1 MTAPKDPA
9 DPKRKTIRRLRIG
22 AVLIVLIAGGIV
34 VNGLMVRR
42 QAHADQESFAAV
54 QSVPTVTVVRPQ
66 VGANGN
72 VLTLPGNLQAWYS
85 APIYARVPGYLTK
98 WYKDIGAHVRK
109 GEVLAD
115 IDTPELDQQ
124 IDQARADL
132 ANARAAQQLSQ
143 ITNDRWQH
151 LLAIGAVA
159 KQDADNK
166 SGDLAVKTAAE
177 TSSKANL
184 DRLVA
189 TKAFAHIT
197 APFDGV
203 VTQRSTDIG
212 ALINAGAGSSG
223 SLLFTVADLHEIRV
237 YVQVPQ
243 NYSAQIRS
251 GLTAELSL
259 PEYPGQKFPAHLVS
273 TSDSID
279 GQSNTLLVE
288 LDADNASEKL
298 KPGEYAQVSFT
309 LPIPA
314 TTVTVP
320 ASALLFRGDGL
331 RVATVDSSKRV
342 VLKAVTV
349 AEDLGTSVRLNS
361 GLSPTDLVIDNPP
374 DSIGN
379 GDVVRLAAAGANAP
393 PSDALPKHTLQY

>member
-22 AVLIVLIAGGIV
+22 AVATAIIATAVVANGIAI
-34 VNGLMVRR
+34 RK
-42 QAHADQESFAAV
+42 QASAEQTSFAAT
-54 QSVPTVTVVRPQ
+54 QSIPTVTVVRPQ
-66 VGANGN
+66 SGSAAN

-98 WYKDIGAHVRK
+98 WYEDIGAHVHK
-109 GEVLAD
+109 GDPLAD

-124 IDQARADL
+124 IAQAKADL
-132 ANARAAQQLSQ
+132 ANTQAARQLSQ
-143 ITNDRWQH
+143 TTNDRWQN
-151 LLAIGAVA
+151 LLKIGAVA

-166 SGDLAVKTAAE
+166 TGDLAVKTAAE
-177 TSSKANL
+177 VSSKANL

-189 TKAFAHIT
+189 TKTFAHIT

-203 VTQRSTDIG
+203 VTQRTTDVG
-212 ALINAGAGSSG
+212 ALINQGGTTGA
-223 SLLFTVADLHEIRV
+223 SLLFTVADLHKIRV
-237 YVQVPQ
+237 YVHVPQ
-243 NYSAQIRS
+243 NDSALIR
-251 GLTAELSL
+251 GDLTAELTL

-273 TSDSID
+273 TSNAID
-279 GQSNTLLVE
+279 GQTNTLLVE
-288 LDADNASEKL
+288 LDADNASGKL
-298 KPGEYAQVSFT
+298 KPGEYAQVSFE
-309 LPIPA
+309 LPVPES
-314 TTVTVP
+314 TVTVP

-331 RVATVDSSKRV
+331 RVATINPQNQV

-361 GLSPTDLVIDNPP
+361 GVSPTDRVIDNPP

-379 GDVVRLAAAGANAP
+379 GDVVRVATTDPAVP
-393 PSDALPKHTLQY
+393 PPNELPKHTLQY

>member
-1 MTAPKDPA
+1 MTTPRDPA
-9 DPKRKTIRRLRIG
+9 DPKRKTITRLRIG
-22 AVLIVLIAGGIV
+22 AAIAAVVAAAIVA
-34 VNGLMVRR
+34 NGVMIRK
-42 QAHADQESFAAV
+42 QARAEQDSFAAV

-66 VGANGN
+66 SASNAN

-109 GEVLAD
+109 GDLLAD

-124 IDQARADL
+124 IAQAKADL
-132 ANARAAQQLSQ
+132 ANAQAARQLSQ
-143 ITNDRWQH
+143 ITNDRWQN
-151 LLAIGAVA
+151 LLKIGAVA

-166 SGDLAVKTAAE
+166 TGDLAVKAAAE
-177 TSSKANL
+177 VSAKANL

-189 TKAFAHIT
+189 TKEFARIT

-203 VTQRSTDIG
+203 VTQRTTDVG
-212 ALINAGAGSSG
+212 ALINQGGTTGA

-243 NYSAQIRS
+243 NYSARIHS

-259 PEYPGQKFPAHLVS
+259 PEYPAQKFPAHLVS
-273 TSDSID
+273 TSNAID
-279 GQSNTLLVE
+279 GQTNTLLVE
-288 LDADNASEKL
+288 LDADNSDGRL
-298 KPGEYAQVSFT
+298 KPGEYAQVSFALPTPAST
-309 LPIPA
+309 L
-314 TTVTVP
+314 TVP

-331 RVATVDSSKRV
+331 RVATVDPQNHHV
-342 VLKAVTV
+342 VLKPVTV

-379 GDVVRLAAAGANAP
+379 GDVVRVAAAAP
-393 PSDALPKHTLQY
+393 NEPEPGELPKHTLP

>member
-22 AVLIVLIAGGIV
+22 AVLITVAAAGIV
-34 VNGLMVRR
+34 ANGIIVRK
-42 QAHADQESFAAV
+42 QARADQEISAIA
-54 QSVPTVTVVRPQ
+54 QSVPTVSVIRPQ
-66 VGANGN
+66 SDAAGN
-72 VLTLPGNLQAWYS
+72 ELTLPGNLQAWNS
-85 APIYARVPGYLTK
+85 ALIYARVPGYLTK

-124 IDQARADL
+124 IEQARADL
-132 ANARAAQQLSQ
+132 ANVQAARQLSQ
-143 ITNDRWQH
+143 ITNERWEH

-166 SGDLAVKTAAE
+166 AADLQVKSAAE
-177 TSSKANL
+177 VSAKANL

-189 TKAFAHIT
+189 TKAFAHIA

-203 VTQRSTDIG
+203 VTQRATDIG
-212 ALINAGAGSSG
+212 ALVNPGAGSSG
-223 SLLFTVADLHEIRV
+223 SLLFSVADIHKIRA

-243 NYSAQIRS
+243 TYSALIH
-251 GLTAELSL
+251 GALTAELIL
-259 PEYPGQKFPAHLVS
+259 PEYPGQKFPAHLAS
-273 TSDSID
+273 TSNAID
-279 GQSNTLLVE
+279 GQTNTLLVE

-309 LPIPA
+309 LPTPA
-314 TTVTVP
+314 TTLTVP

-331 RVATVDSSKRV
+331 RVATVDQSRHV
-342 VLKAVTV
+342 VLKPVSV
-349 AEDLGTSVRLNS
+349 AEDLGTAVRLNA

-379 GDVVRLAAAGANAP
+379 GDAVRLAANSP
-393 PSDALPKHTLQY
+393 NEPSPEDLPKHSLP

>member
-1 MTAPKDPA
+1 MTVPQDPA
-9 DPKRKTIRRLRIG
+9 DPRQKTIKRLRIG
-22 AVLIVLIAGGIV
+22 AVLVTIVAVGIV
-34 VNGLMVRR
+34 ANGMMVRM
-42 QAHADQESFAAV
+42 QARAEQESSV
-54 QSVPTVTVVRPQ
+54 VTQSMPTVSVVRPQ
-66 VGANGN
+66 LDSAGN

-85 APIYARVPGYLTK
+85 APIYARVPGYVTK
-98 WYKDIGAHVRK
+98 WYKDIGAQVRK

-124 IDQARADL
+124 IEQAKADL
-132 ANARAAQQLSQ
+132 ANAQAARQLSQ
-143 ITNDRWQH
+143 ITNERWEH
-151 LLAIGAVA
+151 LLTIGAVA

-166 SGDLAVKTAAE
+166 AGDLAVKTAAE
-177 TSSKANL
+177 TSSRANL

-189 TKAFAHIT
+189 TKVFAHIV

-203 VTQRSTDIG
+203 VIQRTTDIG
-212 ALINAGAGSSG
+212 ALINAGGGSSG

-251 GLTAELSL
+251 GLTAELNL

-273 TSDSID
+273 TSNSID

-288 LDADNASEKL
+288 LDADNASGKL

-309 LPIPA
+309 LPIQ
-314 TTVTVP
+314 TSTVTVP

-331 RVATVDSSKRV
+331 HVATLGPDNHVL
-342 VLKAVTV
+342 LKAVTV
-349 AEDLGTSVRLNS
+349 AEDLGTAVRLNS
-361 GLSPTDLVIDNPP
+361 GLSASDLVLDNPP

-379 GDVVRLAAAGANAP
+379 GDVVRVAVPMPAPVPGQAAARTAE
-393 PSDALPKHTLQY
+393 K

>member
-9 DPKRKTIRRLRIG
+9 DPKQKTIRRLRIG
-22 AVLIVLIAGGIV
+22 AVLILVAAGGLVFNGLIA
-34 VNGLMVRR
+34 RK
-42 QAHADQESFAAV
+42 QARADQESFAAV
-54 QSVPTVTVVRPQ
+54 QSVPTVTVVHPQ

-109 GEVLAD
+109 GDVLAD

-124 IDQARADL
+124 IDQAKADL
-132 ANARAAQQLSQ
+132 VNVQAAWQLSQ
-143 ITNDRWQH
+143 ITNDRWVH
-151 LLAIGAVA
+151 LLTIGAVA

-166 SGDLAVKTAAE
+166 AADLQIKAAAE
-177 TSSKANL
+177 VSAKANL

-203 VTQRSTDIG
+203 VTQRNTDIG
-212 ALINAGAGSSG
+212 ALVNAGAGSGG

-251 GLTAELSL
+251 GLTAEVSL
-259 PEYPGQKFPAHLVS
+259 PEYPGEKFPASLVS
-273 TSDSID
+273 TSNAID
-279 GQSNTLLVE
+279 GQTNTLLVE
-288 LDADNASEKL
+288 LDADNRDGKL
-298 KPGEYAQVSFT
+298 KAGEYAQVSFT
-309 LPIPA
+309 LPTPA
-314 TTVTVP
+314 STVTVP
-320 ASALLFRGDGL
+320 ASALLFRGQGL
-331 RVATVDSSKRV
+331 QVATVNSQNHV
-342 VLKAVTV
+342 VLKTVTV
-349 AEDLGTSVRLNS
+349 AEDLGTAVRLNS
-361 GLSPTDLVIDNPP
+361 GLSAADRVIDNPP

-379 GDVVRLAAAGANAP
+379 GDVVRVAAAGSNE
-393 PSDALPKHTLQY
+393 PSPEDLPKHTLP

>member
-22 AVLIVLIAGGIV
+22 AVLITVAAAGIV
-34 VNGLMVRR
+34 ANGIIVRK
-42 QAHADQESFAAV
+42 QARADQEISAIA
-54 QSVPTVTVVRPQ
+54 QSGPTVSVIRPQ
-66 VGANGN
+66 SDAAGN
-72 VLTLPGNLQAWYS
+72 ELTLPGNLQAWNS
-85 APIYARVPGYLTK
+85 ALIYARVPGYLTK

-124 IDQARADL
+124 IEQARADL
-132 ANARAAQQLSQ
+132 ANVQAARQLSQ
-143 ITNDRWQH
+143 ITNERWEH

-166 SGDLAVKTAAE
+166 AADLQVKSAAE
-177 TSSKANL
+177 VSAKANL

-189 TKAFAHIT
+189 TKAFAHIA

-203 VTQRSTDIG
+203 VTQRATDIG
-212 ALINAGAGSSG
+212 ALVNPGAGSSG
-223 SLLFTVADLHEIRV
+223 SLLFSVADIHKIRV

-243 NYSAQIRS
+243 TYSALIR
-251 GLTAELSL
+251 GDLTAELIL
-259 PEYPGQKFPAHLVS
+259 PEYPGQKFPAHLAS
-273 TSDSID
+273 TSNAID
-279 GQSNTLLVE
+279 GQTNTLLVE

-309 LPIPA
+309 LPTPA
-314 TTVTVP
+314 TTLTVP

-331 RVATVDSSKRV
+331 RVATVDQSRHV
-342 VLKAVTV
+342 VLKPVSV
-349 AEDLGTSVRLNS
+349 AEDLGTAVRLNA

-379 GDVVRLAAAGANAP
+379 GDAVRLAANSP
-393 PSDALPKHTLQY
+393 NEPSPEDLPKHSLP

>member
-9 DPKRKTIRRLRIG
+9 DPRQKTIRRLRIG
-22 AVLIVLIAGGIV
+22 AVLVTIAAAGIV
-34 VNGLMVRR
+34 ANGMMVRM
-42 QAHADQESFAAV
+42 QARAEQESSAV
-54 QSVPTVTVVRPQ
+54 AQSVSTVSVVRPQ
-66 VGANGN
+66 SDSAGN

-85 APIYARVPGYLTK
+85 APIYARVPGYVTK
-98 WYKDIGAHVRK
+98 WYKDIGAHVHK

-124 IDQARADL
+124 IEQAKADL
-132 ANARAAQQLSQ
+132 ANAQAAKQLSQ
-143 ITNDRWQH
+143 ITNERWQH
-151 LLAIGAVA
+151 LLTIGAVA

-166 SGDLAVKTAAE
+166 AGDLAVKTAVE

-189 TKAFAHIT
+189 TKVFAHIT

-203 VTQRSTDIG
+203 VIQRTTDIG
-212 ALINAGAGSSG
+212 SLINAGAGSGG

-259 PEYPGQKFPAHLVS
+259 PEYPGEKFPARLVS
-273 TSDSID
+273 TSNSID

-288 LDADNASEKL
+288 LDADNASGKL

-309 LPIPA
+309 LPIQ
-314 TTVTVP
+314 TSTVTVP

-331 RVATVDSSKRV
+331 RVATVDPGNHV
-342 VLKAVTV
+342 VLKTVTV

-361 GLSPTDLVIDNPP
+361 GLSATDLVIDNPP

-379 GDVVRLAAAGANAP
+379 GDVVRVAAPPPGQAPALAAA
-393 PSDALPKHTLQY
+393 K